1 MRSFP
6 SSLRGFKAGCSSQP
20 EDCTDHR
27 RSEER
32 HPPPEEAV
40 GPLVIL
46 GIDPGAATA
55 GFGVVVLSKGKLAP
69 AGYGAIRTPA
79 GLPLPERLRQIY
91 EDAHRLFERFQ
102 PDVVAVEQLFF
113 SKNVTTAFSV
123 GQARGVF
130 LLCAAQRG
138 VPVAEYAP
146 HEVKLAVTGEGR
158 AAKAQVA
165 FMVRALLGLTETPR
179 PDDAADALAIAICHA
194 HTASTVAKLRPQLG
208 AHALGSSLNAGEVQ
222 R

>member
-1 MRSFP
+1 M
-6 SSLRGFKAGCSSQP
+6 
-20 EDCTDHR
+20 
-27 RSEER
+27 
-32 HPPPEEAV
+32 
-40 GPLVIL
+40 IL

-55 GFGVVVLSKGKLAP
+55 GFGVVEAWQGKLSP
-69 AGYGAIRTPA
+69 AGYGTIRTPA

-91 EDAHRLFERFQ
+91 DGAHQLFDQYQ

-138 VPVAEYAP
+138 VPVVEYPP

-165 FMVRALLGLTETPR
+165 FMVRALLGLAETPR

-194 HTASTVAKLRPQLG
+194 HLAATASKLRPKLG
-208 AHALGSSLNAGEVQ
+208 TRALRSSWEAGEVQ

>member
-1 MRSFP
+1 M
-6 SSLRGFKAGCSSQP
+6 
-20 EDCTDHR
+20 
-27 RSEER
+27 
-32 HPPPEEAV
+32 
-40 GPLVIL
+40 VIL

-55 GFGVVVLSKGKLAP
+55 GFGVVELSKGRLSP
-69 AGYGAIRTPA
+69 AGYGTIRTPA

-91 EDAHRLFERFQ
+91 DDAHRLFERYQ

-113 SKNVTTAFSV
+113 SRNVTTAFSV
-123 GQARGVF
+123 GQARGIF

-138 VPVAEYAP
+138 VPVVEYAP

-179 PDDAADALAIAICHA
+179 PDDVADALAIAICHA
-194 HTASTVAKLRPQLG
+194 HAASTASKLRSRLG
-208 AHALGSSLNAGEVQ
+208 ESALGSSLGAGEVQ